1 MVRLRSLEP
10 ADWPAVAAIYG
21 AGIATGEATFD
32 TAVPTWERWSSEHLA
47 HPRLVAVDGAGEGV
61 VGWAALSTVSDR
73 CAYGGVAEV
82 SIYVDPAATGRG
94 VGSALLAR
102 LVADAEAA
110 GLWTLQAG
118 VFPENTA
125 SLSLHRRHGFRV
137 VGTRERLGQLAGKW
151 RDVVLL
157 ERRSAVVG
165 R

>member
-1 MVRLRSLEP
+1 M
-10 ADWPAVAAIYG
+10 
-21 AGIATGEATFD
+21 
-32 TAVPTWERWSSEHLA
+32 
-47 HPRLVAVDGAGEGV
+47 
-61 VGWAALSTVSDR
+61 
-73 CAYGGVAEV
+73 

-125 SLSLHRRHGFRV
+125 SLRLHRRHGFRA